1 MILEGHG
8 KNEKAPVMEA
18 FSFFDFQLSQ
28 PEPSFIQALHD
39 AFQRL

>member
-18 FSFFDFQLSQ
+18 FSFIDFPTLTAWTIIY
-28 PEPSFIQALHD
+28 PGA
-39 AFQRL
+39 A